1 MQNRTRSHLAW
12 GAWIEITSTPKRR
25 TTIVS
30 HLAWG
35 AWIEIFTICFEIVIK
50 MSHLAWGAWIEIF
63 EICEVFNIEAR
74 RTSHGVRGLKYYQKQ
89 QIYY

>member
-25 TTIVS
+25 TTIV
-30 HLAWG
+30 
-35 AWIEIFTICFEIVIK
+35 
-50 MSHLAWGAWIEIF
+50 SHLAWGAWIEIF